1 MVLWRRPWSTSAR
14 MAPAL
19 KAAGARVVHQ
29 VYPGLDHYAMNLAQ
43 GEPGHDWVKTAR
55 YWLHQS

>member
-1 MVLWRRPWSTSAR
+1 